1 MLPQDDPDE
10 EAKPAEEGHADLT
23 PAALLTANLL
33 RRSVAALSRRLRA
46 RRADH
51 GVSAAKLSILGRLA
65 RAAAPLTASTLAER
79 ERLQPQ
85 SLTRLIAELEQAGL
99 IARRVDASDRRQLL
113 IELTAA
119 GRELI
124 VTDAR
129 RQSLWLAAAMSR
141 ALTPAEMSVLRVAA
155 ELLDQLADAR
165 DA

>member
-1 MLPQDDPDE
+1 MIKGGQDD
-10 EAKPAEEGHADLT
+10 
-23 PAALLTANLL
+23 AALLTANRL

-65 RAAAPLTASTLAER
+65 RAGEALTASTLAER

-99 IARRVDASDRRQLL
+99 IARRINAGDRRQLL
-113 IELTAA
+113 IELTVA
-119 GRELI
+119 GRELLA
-124 VTDAR
+124 TDAR
-129 RQSLWLAAAMSR
+129 RQSLWLAEAMSR
-141 ALTPAEMSVLRVAA
+141 VLTPAEMSVLGVAA
-155 ELLDQLADAR
+155 QLLDQLADVEL